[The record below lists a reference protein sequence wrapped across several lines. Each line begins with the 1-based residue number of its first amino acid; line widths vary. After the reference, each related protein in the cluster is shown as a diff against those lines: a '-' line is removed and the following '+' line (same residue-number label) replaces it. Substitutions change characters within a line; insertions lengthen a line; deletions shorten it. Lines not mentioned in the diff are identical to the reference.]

1 MTRRLADVLERAPT
15 TPATTPATTLRR
27 ALASLVTAA
36 CVVASTLSVGA
47 SAPAAGAAPERTFRV
62 APLGLGADLPNPL
75 RGQYRWLGAEPT
87 PATVTSNDVY
97 YRDQVYWGR
106 IEPADDAWDFSLIE
120 AGLAQAASRG
130 GKFGF
135 RVMAYCPGCWM
146 ESRTDL
152 PPVTP
157 PFVPRQPD
165 GHVPDWSSAA
175 FIGQWQELMA
185 ELGRRYGDDPR
196 LGYVDVGGYG
206 SYGEWH
212 VDTGRP
218 ISDAGGLAIVKAV
231 TTAFPAKHVL
241 LNTMT
246 PVPFTLKALRAN
258 RNLGLR
264 TDSLGCPDMYSTVP
278 ADARL
283 QDVWRTRPFF
293 SEWCTRAD
301 PVLGAEQARRF
312 HVSTLSS
319 GNMPWQV
326 ESLTARQRAA
336 YARAL
341 ATAGYRIR
349 LRSVTLPDA
358 FAAGS
363 RITVRT
369 SWVNQGTAPT
379 YDAWRVDLTFVRAA
393 TGRTVT
399 RSLGQP
405 LGGLVG
411 SDRSTARVRT
421 SGLARGRYDVLLSVV
436 DPAGY
441 SAPMHLANAGRSPTG
456 AYRVGTVRV
465 R

>member
-1 MTRRLADVLERAPT
+1 MTTLT
-15 TPATTPATTLRR
+15 TRLRR
-27 ALASLVTAA
+27 ALASATAA
-36 CVVASTLSVGA
+36 SCAVAAALCVGTAS
-47 SAPAAGAAPERTFRV
+47 PALAAPERTYKV

-75 RGQYRWLGAEPT
+75 RGQYRWLGAEPN

-106 IEPADDAWDFSLIE
+106 IEPADNAWDFSLID
-120 AGLAQAASRG
+120 AGLADAASRG

-146 ESRTDL
+146 GSRADL

-157 PFVPRQPD
+157 PFVLRQAGGD
-165 GHVPDWSSAA
+165 VPDWGSAEFLA
-175 FIGQWQELMA
+175 QWRELMA
-185 ELGRRYGDDPR
+185 ELGRRYGHDPR

-218 ISDAGGLAIVKAV
+218 ITDAAGLAVVEAV
-231 TTAFPAKHVL
+231 TRAFPAKHVL
-241 LNTMT
+241 LNTM
-246 PVPFTLKALRAN
+246 PSVPFTLAALEASP
-258 RNLGLR
+258 NLGLR
-264 TDSLGCPDMYSTVP
+264 TDSLGCPDMYSMVAT
-278 ADARL
+278 DARL
-283 QDVWRTRPFF
+283 QDVWHTRPFF

-301 PVLGAEQARRF
+301 PVLGAQQVQRF

-326 ESLTARQRAA
+326 ESLTAQQRAA
-336 YARAL
+336 YDRAL

-349 LRSVTLPDA
+349 LRSVTLPHA
-358 FAAGS
+358 FRAGS

-369 SWVNQGTAPT
+369 SWVNQGSAPP
-379 YDAWRVDLTFVRAA
+379 YDRWRVELGFVHTS

-405 LGGLVG
+405 LHGLVG
-411 SDRSTARVRT
+411 SSRRTARLRT
-421 SGLARGRYDVLLSVV
+421 TGLGRGRYDVVLRVV
-436 DPAGY
+436 DPTGY
-441 SAPMHLANAGRSPTG
+441 SAPMHLANVGRSSLG
-456 AYRVGTVRV
+456 GYRVGSVRV

>member
-1 MTRRLADVLERAPT
+1 MRDLT
-15 TPATTPATTLRR
+15 TPTALRR
-27 ALASLVTAA
+27 ALARAAALA
-36 CVVASTLSVGA
+36 CVVASASSLAGA
-47 SAPAAGAAPERTFRV
+47 PPAAARVAPERTFKV

-106 IEPADDAWDFSLIE
+106 IEPADNAWDFSLID
-120 AGLAQAASRG
+120 AGLAEAASRG

-157 PFVPRQPD
+157 PFVPRQAD
-165 GHVPDWSSAA
+165 GRVPDWGSAA
-175 FIGQWQELMA
+175 FIGQWRELMA

-212 VDTGRP
+212 VDTGQR
-218 ISDAGGLAIVKAV
+218 ITDARGLEVVAAV
-231 TTAFPAKHVL
+231 TAAFPSKHVL

-246 PVPFTLKALRAN
+246 PVAFTLKALKAH

-264 TDSLGCPDMYSTVP
+264 TDSLGCPDMYSSVP
-278 ADARL
+278 TDARL
-283 QDVWRTRPFF
+283 QEVWRTRPFF

-301 PVLGAEQARRF
+301 PLLGAEQARRF

-319 GNMPWQV
+319 GNMPWRV

-349 LRSVTLPDA
+349 LRAVTLPA
-358 FAAGS
+358 TFAAGS

-379 YDAWRVDLTFVRAA
+379 YDPWRVQLAFVHVA

-405 LGGLVG
+405 LDGLVRR
-411 SDRSTARVRT
+411 DRSTARVRT
-421 SGLARGRYDVLLSVV
+421 RGLARGTYDVLLSVV
-436 DPAGY
+436 DPSGY
-441 SAPMHLANAGRSPTG
+441 SAPMHLANVGRSASG
-456 AYRVGTVRV
+456 AYRVGSVKVR
-465 R
+465 